1 MLVGH
6 QSFACF
12 SMLGRLNEEV
22 NVISSSSSSSIKSG
36 KIRLKME
43 LVW

>member
-22 NVISSSSSSSIKSG
+22 NVISSSSSSIKSG